1 MEQTRS
7 DTPVRVGFAFCGSF
21 CTFSDAMAALEAT
34 KARFHD
40 VTPIVSEVSAAY
52 DTRFGNAHDW
62 LREMERICDKR
73 VIDTIPKAE
82 PIGPKKLLDA
92 LVICP
97 CTGNTLGK
105 LANGITD
112 TAVTLAAKAHLR
124 NGRPLILAVSTND
137 ALSGSARNIGALL
150 DKKHVYFVPFRQ
162 DDPVGKPTSLVADF
176 SLVPDAVSAA
186 LEGRQLQPL
195 VLGPKA

>member
-1 MEQTRS
+1 MNT
-7 DTPVRVGFAFCGSF
+7 TPCRVGFALCGSF
-21 CTFSDAMAALEAT
+21 CTFSAAMAALEAV
-34 KARFHD
+34 KARFGD
-40 VTPIVSEVSAAY
+40 VTPIVSENAAAW

-92 LVICP
+92 LVVCP
-97 CTGNTLGK
+97 CTGNTLAK
-105 LANGITD
+105 LASGVTD
-112 TAVTLAAKAHLR
+112 TTVTLAAKAHLR

-137 ALSGSARNIGALL
+137 ALSGAAKNIGALL
-150 DKKHVYFVPFRQ
+150 DKKNVYFVPFRQ
-162 DDPVGKPTSLVADF
+162 DDPQGKPTSLVADF
-176 SLVPDAVSAA
+176 SLVPDTVAAA

-195 VLGPKA
+195 VLGPKT